1 MKLKKIRIMLLSI
14 IFILITTI
22 SYADELDLASESA
35 ILIDSKTGTVI
46 YEKNSNKQMYPA
58 STTKVVTAILTLEK
72 GNLNDIATVSKT
84 AIDSI
89 PNGYSTAYLSEGEEI
104 SVKDLLETLLIHSA
118 NDSANVLAEYISG
131 SIDEFVELMNQKVQ
145 ELGCQNTHF
154 TNTNGIQDE
163 NHYST
168 SSDLA
173 IIAKY
178 CMNNQIFRKLV
189 SMESC
194 TIPATNKFEKRI
206 FKNTNDSILPNSQYY
221 RKDCIGIKTGYTS
234 QAKNCIISACK
245 TDDME
250 LIAVLLYSP
259 HLEDRY
265 SDLDKLFDYGY
276 KQLPLIQIK
285 TEKQEEKNTENNVTV
300 QKVET
305 EVQNK
310 KINNTSTFD
319 DFIKSDYFMPVI
331 LMILVSLILIFVS
344 IILFINI
351 KIQKN
356 EEK

>member
-1 MKLKKIRIMLLSI
+1 MKFNKIRIIILSI
-14 IFILITTI
+14 MFILIATI
-22 SYADELDLASESA
+22 SYAEEIDLASESA

-58 STTKVVTAILTLEK
+58 STTKVLTAILTIEK

-84 AIDSI
+84 AIEHI
-89 PNGYSTAYLSEGEEI
+89 PSGYSTAYLSEGEEI
-104 SVKDLLETLLIHSA
+104 SVQDLLKTLLIHSA

-131 SIDEFVELMNQKVQ
+131 SIDSFVELMNQKSQ
-145 ELGCQNTHF
+145 ELGCKNTHF

-173 IIAKY
+173 IISKY
-178 CMNNQIFRKLV
+178 CMQNQIFRKIV

-194 TIPATNKFEKRI
+194 TIPATNKFEKRV
-206 FKNTNDSILPNSQYY
+206 FRNTNDSILSNSKYY
-221 RKDCIGIKTGYTS
+221 RNDCIGIKTGYTS

-245 TDDME
+245 KDDME
-250 LIAVLLYSP
+250 LIAVLLYST
-259 HLEDRY
+259 HLDDRY
-265 SDLDKLFDYGY
+265 SDLDKLFEYGY
-276 KQLPLIQIK
+276 TQLPLIKTTNENKENQNIENNATTKNVK
-285 TEKQEEKNTENNVTV
+285 TEIPNEKID
-300 QKVET
+300 
-305 EVQNK
+305 NK
-310 KINNTSTFD
+310 SSIN

-331 LMILVSLILIFVS
+331 LMILVSVILIFVS

-356 EEK
+356 EDE